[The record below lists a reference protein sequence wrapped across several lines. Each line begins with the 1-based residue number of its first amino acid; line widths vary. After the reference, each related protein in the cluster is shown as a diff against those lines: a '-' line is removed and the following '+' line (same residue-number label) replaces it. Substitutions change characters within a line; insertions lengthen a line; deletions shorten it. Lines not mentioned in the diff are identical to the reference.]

1 MRSNTRI
8 ITGCITTLIL
18 VLLAMPVAALNVTY
32 QVADDG
38 TRYHAV
44 ATVNATDRYEF
55 MQSGAL
61 GEQVP
66 LKVTNITLIQNGVNS
81 TFTEERGGIRFP
93 AGNYSITYD
102 GQISGNTF
110 QSQLP
115 EPGLVSIILPD
126 RYKVDNPLLTS
137 IQPGGSHL
145 NRSPNQTVVTWD
157 KVRYFDIRF
166 YDANQENLLGIFTQ
180 FWLIIA
186 VMLLLP
192 FLFSRGQG

>member
-1 MRSNTRI
+1 MRSNTRV

-18 VLLAMPVAALNVTY
+18 VILAIPVSALNVTY
-32 QVADDG
+32 QIADDG
-38 TRYHAV
+38 TGYHAEAV
-44 ATVNATDRYEF
+44 VNATDRYEF

-66 LKVTNITLIQNGVNS
+66 LKVTNITLFENGVNK
-81 TFTEERGGIRFP
+81 TYTEERGGIKFP
-93 AGNYSITYD
+93 SGNYSITFD

-115 EPGLVSIILPD
+115 EPGSVSIILPEH
-126 RYKVDNPLLTS
+126 YKVDNPLLTS
-137 IQPGGSHL
+137 IQPGGARVNKSL
-145 NRSPNQTVVTWD
+145 NQTIVTWD
-157 KVRYFDIRF
+157 KTRYFDIRF
-166 YDANQENLLGIFTQ
+166 YDANQENLLGIFAQ

-192 FLFSRGQG
+192 FLFSRGR